1 MSDKKIK
8 KSFTNQSF
16 KTGAYSS
23 AVTVVVIAIIVLVNL
38 VAAKMDLKTDIS
50 SGSLYSLSDE
60 AKEILKKTDANIT
73 IYYMVE
79 DGQENDY
86 IQKALEPFER
96 ISDKVKVEKKNPVL
110 YPTFAM
116 EYTDE
121 AVSQNDVIV
130 VNEDSGRGKF
140 ISNQDL
146 YVVSADSYSG
156 TYSYSLD
163 VEGQVTSAV
172 QFVTSADLIK
182 MYVLSGH
189 DEMELGSAARSMIEK
204 MNVDIE
210 DLSLA
215 DGKIPSDCE
224 VLFMNAPAGDLL
236 PEEVKLIKKYLDDG
250 GKAVINTMYSGS
262 EQKNMAELLEY
273 YGVSLEPGFVYDA
286 MQGYYYTYPNYL
298 VPEINQESELT
309 AELKGVIVP
318 GAQGIHIS
326 EDIRGSVKVTSILDT
341 TEESYAKADPEANTM
356 KKEKGDASGPFSVAA
371 AIEETV
377 GDKETKIALFTTP
390 FTFQDAYVSMVQL
403 GNGTLLTNSISWMA
417 DTETEQVS
425 ISAKSL
431 SESSVTLPG
440 SSMVMWTVLVVVIL
454 PLAILIGGFVVW
466 MRRRK
471 S

>member
-1 MSDKKIK
+1 MSNKKIK
-8 KSFTNQSF
+8 QSFTNQSF

-23 AVTVVVIAIIVLVNL
+23 VVTVIVIAIIILVNL
-38 VAAKMDLKTDIS
+38 VASKMNLSTDIS
-50 SGSLYSLSDE
+50 SGSLYSVSDE
-60 AKEILKKTDANIT
+60 AKEILKNADANIT

-79 DGQENDY
+79 DGKEDDY
-86 IQKALEPFER
+86 IEKALEPFEH

-110 YPTFAM
+110 YPTFAT

-121 AVSQNDVIV
+121 AISQNDVIV
-130 VNEDSGRGKF
+130 VNEDSGRGKY
-140 ISNQDL
+140 ISNLDL
-146 YVVSADSYSG
+146 HVAEGDAYNGY
-156 TYSYSLD
+156 TYSLD
-163 VEGQVTSAV
+163 VEGQVVSAV
-172 QFVTSADLIK
+172 QYVTSAKLTK

-189 DEMELGSAARSMIEK
+189 EEVDLGSATRSMIEK

-210 DLSLA
+210 ALSLA
-215 DGKIPSDCE
+215 DGKIPEDCE
-224 VLFMNAPAGDLL
+224 VLFINGPAGDLL
-236 PEEVKLIKKYLDDG
+236 SEEVEIIKNYLDDG
-250 GKAVINTMYSGS
+250 GKAIINTMYSGS

-273 YGVSLEPGFVYDA
+273 YGVTLEPGYVYDVA
-286 MQGYYYTYPNYL
+286 QGYYYTYPNYL

-309 AELKGVIVP
+309 SGIKGVIVP

-326 EDIRGSVKVTSILDT
+326 EDIRGSVKVTSLLDT
-341 TEESYAKADPEANTM
+341 TEESYAKADPMAETM
-356 KKEKGDASGPFSVAA
+356 NKEKGDASGPFSVAA

-377 GDKETKIALFTTP
+377 GDKETKIVLFTTP
-390 FTFQDAYVSMVQL
+390 FTFQDGYTSMVQL

-417 DTETEQVS
+417 DTDTEQVS

-440 SSMVMWTVLVVVIL
+440 SSMIMWAVLVIVII
-454 PLAILIGGFVVW
+454 PLALLIGGFVVW

>member
-8 KSFTNQSF
+8 RSFTNQSF

-23 AVTVVVIAIIVLVNL
+23 AVTVIVIAIIILINL
-38 VAAKMDLKTDIS
+38 VAVKMDLKTDIS
-50 SGSLYSLSDE
+50 SGSLYSVSDE
-60 AKEILKKTDANIT
+60 AKEILKKADANIT

-79 DGQENDY
+79 DGKEDDY

-96 ISDKVKVEKKNPVL
+96 ISDKIKVEKKNPVL
-110 YPTFAM
+110 YPTFSTA
-116 EYTDE
+116 YTDE
-121 AVSQNDVIV
+121 TISQNDVIV
-130 VNEDSGRGKF
+130 VNEDSGRGKY

-146 YVVSADSYSG
+146 LVTGQDSYTG
-156 TYSYSLD
+156 TYTYSLD
-163 VEGQVTSAV
+163 VEGQVISAIQYITSEKL
-172 QFVTSADLIK
+172 TK

-189 DEMELGSAARSMIEK
+189 DEVPLGSATRSMIEK
-204 MNVDIE
+204 MNVDIA
-210 DLSLA
+210 DVSLS
-215 DGKIPSDCE
+215 DGEIPSDCE
-224 VLFMNAPAGDLL
+224 VLFINGPAGDLL
-236 PEEVKLIKKYLDDG
+236 AEEVEIIKKYLDDG

-273 YGVSLEPGFVYDA
+273 YGISLEPGYVYDA
-286 MQGYYYTYPNYL
+286 TQGYYYTYPNYL

-309 AELKGVIVP
+309 TGIKGVIVP

-326 EDIRGSVKVTSILDT
+326 KDIRGSVKVTSILDT
-341 TEESYAKADPEANTM
+341 TEESYAKADPNAKTM
-356 KKEKGDASGPFSVAA
+356 KKEEGDAEGPFSVAA

-377 GDKETKIALFTTP
+377 GDKETKIVLFTTP
-390 FTFQDAYVSMVQL
+390 FTFQDDYTSLVQL

-417 DTETEQVS
+417 DTQTEQVS

-440 SSMVMWTVLVVVIL
+440 SSMVMWSVLVIVII
-454 PLAILIGGFVVW
+454 PLALLIGGFVVW